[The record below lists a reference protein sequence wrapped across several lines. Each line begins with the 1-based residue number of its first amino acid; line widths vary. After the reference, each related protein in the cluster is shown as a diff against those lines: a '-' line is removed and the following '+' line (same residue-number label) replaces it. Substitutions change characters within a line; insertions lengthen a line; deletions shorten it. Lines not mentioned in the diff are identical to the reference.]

1 MSSIESRISP
11 SARITHY
18 WIPVILMLMIQYT
31 FSTATFSTGET
42 SRFIIPLLKSIMSN
56 PTAEQLQFWHHV
68 IRKAAH
74 VTEYCILGILVWR
87 AIRVDMPR
95 PTTVGVLTLLFVAAA
110 ATVDEFHQSFIPSR
124 GSSIVDIGWD
134 CIGGLAAIALT
145 WIWRSFRTDEA

>member
-1 MSSIESRISP
+1 
-11 SARITHY
+11 
-18 WIPVILMLMIQYT
+18 
-31 FSTATFSTGET
+31 
-42 SRFIIPLLKSIMSN
+42 MSN